1 MCRPRFLVPPCA
13 SLESRASKKS
23 PHLLGLES
31 QLAAAV
37 AGRMPA
43 GRSRCRAHPARLA
56 SPPPRRR
63 AARAPS
69 QRLPSPGWRRERPRE
84 GSPRAGARDAG
95 TTKVLATAPRPSHH
109 MRRLPVDGRGP
120 ELDETATPTLTALFR
135 PIWIL
140 ASRRDFRPPTRRYR
154 PDSHYSPLH
163 PVGPDLACSVAAMN
177 RRPHRPRSP
186 FQLRTGF
193 LRPSRLPISAVYDA
207 SRLPSCRK

>member
-1 MCRPRFLVPPCA
+1 MISAHSARSAPPFLLSAATALQYRLQSCLPVMGSPETVTRGPWRAPRALSVSLFSASAHWAFGTEERPREIPAFSQETRP
-13 SLESRASKKS
+13 SKKS

-109 MRRLPVDGRGP
+109 TRRL
-120 ELDETATPTLTALFR
+120 L
-135 PIWIL
+135 
-140 ASRRDFRPPTRRYR
+140 
-154 PDSHYSPLH
+154 
-163 PVGPDLACSVAAMN
+163 
-177 RRPHRPRSP
+177 
-186 FQLRTGF
+186 
-193 LRPSRLPISAVYDA
+193 
-207 SRLPSCRK
+207 